1 MKILRFTSGDTYTP
15 FAPYWDYFICEDS
28 IDGSLAGLQN
38 EIMWQEKKIISATEF
53 EDDWGTQL
61 GPNSLTS
68 RSNTYN
74 LLTWTDAVPIKEGV
88 KKTHD
93 KFREQLGLP
102 PIEIYAQCWANVM
115 RKGEKIEPHR
125 HGNDPYTYLSGHVCI
140 KVDGTKTYYNKPYGG
155 EPYGSENEVGKLTL
169 FPSCIEH
176 YTDRYEGDEQRVTI
190 AFDILTQQG
199 YDNVKEEWKGHWI
212 KL

>member
-1 MKILRFTSGDTYTP
+1 
-15 FAPYWDYFICEDS
+15 
-28 IDGSLAGLQN
+28 
-38 EIMWQEKKIISATEF
+38 
-53 EDDWGTQL
+53 
-61 GPNSLTS
+61 
-68 RSNTYN
+68 
-74 LLTWTDAVPIKEGV
+74 
-88 KKTHD
+88 
-93 KFREQLGLP
+93 
-102 PIEIYAQCWANVM
+102 M